1 VPTEASPADPSA
13 TATQPTL
20 WLSLLGAE
28 TRFYDAGGIRTRSI
42 SAGSGHP
49 LIFLH
54 GIGGHAEAFARNV
67 VPLAADF
74 RVHALDYLAHGY
86 TGSTTTPITVQ
97 SYVKHLIDFM
107 DAAGIERAHLAGESL
122 GGWIAAWAS
131 LLAPERV
138 AKIAYVVGAKLAVPV
153 DEAAARKTAV
163 GRNELVR
170 LSKQFAA
177 EPTRE
182 NIRKRMAWLFF
193 NPERD
198 LSDELVDLR
207 WELHLRAAAIKGPNG
222 VTPRPGGAEPAD
234 DDLTPERLAQI
245 KHRTLVLWTDHN
257 PSVGVPEAKSAMT
270 FLPNAEFALME
281 SCGHW
286 PQWEDPPTFNR
297 IITDFLKK

>member
-1 VPTEASPADPSA
+1 LD
-13 TATQPTL
+13 
-20 WLSLLGAE
+20 LLGAE

-67 VPLAADF
+67 MPLSASF

-86 TGSTTTPITVQ
+86 TGSIDTPITVE
-97 SYVKHLIDFM
+97 SYVKHLVDFM

-131 LLAPERV
+131 LIAPERV

-153 DEAAARKTAV
+153 DAAAAQKTAV

-170 LSKQFAA
+170 LSKAFAA
-177 EPTRE
+177 EPTRA
-182 NIRKRMAWLFF
+182 NIRARMAWLFF

-198 LSDELVDLR
+198 LSEELVDLR
-207 WELHLRAAAIKGPNG
+207 WELHQRAAAIKGPNG
-222 VTPRPGGAEPAD
+222 TTPRPGGAEPAD
-234 DDLTPERLAQI
+234 DDLTPERLARI
-245 KHRTLVLWTDHN
+245 THRTLVLWTDHN

-270 FLPNAEFALME
+270 YLPNAEFALME
-281 SCGHW
+281 RCGHW
-286 PQWEDPPTFNR
+286 PQWEDPATFNR
-297 IITDFLKK
+297 IVADFFR